1 MGVGAIPKPSAVLPS
16 HGSADPP
23 RLHLTGRT
31 IGHYRILE
39 QVDEGATGENEVTLD
54 WLEKGY
60 EEQDSY
66 CWDLKV
72 YPVFDPVRTEPRFQ
86 ALLKKV
92 DLAP

>member
-39 QVDEGATGENEVTLD
+39 QVDEGATGEKEVTLE
-54 WLEKGY
+54 WLEKCDADRDPQCWFLESRSSLRAALPGAA
-60 EEQDSY
+60 EEGVS
-66 CWDLKV
+66 
-72 YPVFDPVRTEPRFQ
+72 
-86 ALLKKV
+86 
-92 DLAP
+92 